1 MGGKKKKKKTLEGPK
16 NLSSRSGN
24 TPVGRACRSC
34 AFFFYL
40 FSLPTRKNFFFFFF
54 FFFFLIYFIF
64 RDPAHLNLSSTGTC
78 RQHVIQTNDIRSEV
92 RARTKLLLLRFIFPR
107 LFHRPMKD
115 WASAA
120 PKRRAEP
127 KAIEKS

>member
-1 MGGKKKKKKTLEGPK
+1 MFKWEAKKKKKKPWKGPRTC
-16 NLSSRSGN
+16 LPDQEILQLVER
-24 TPVGRACRSC
+24 VARAS
-34 AFFFYL
+34 FFIYFRCQREKR
-40 FSLPTRKNFFFFFF
+40 FSL

-78 RQHVIQTNDIRSEV
+78 RQHVIQINDIRSEV
-92 RARTKLLLLRFIFPR
+92 RARTKLLLLRFISPR

-115 WASAA
+115 WAPAA

>member
-1 MGGKKKKKKTLEGPK
+1 MGGKKKKKTLEGPK

-34 AFFFYL
+34 VFFYL
-40 FSLPTRKNFFFFFF
+40 FSVPTRKTFFSF

-78 RQHVIQTNDIRSEV
+78 RQHVIQINDIRSEV
-92 RARTKLLLLRFIFPR
+92 RARTKLLLLRFISPR

-115 WASAA
+115 WAPAA